1 MFMYIHTYMRV
12 TTINVKRN
20 YEFEIEQGEGYMGD
34 FGGR

>member
-12 TTINVKRN
+12 ITINVKRN
-20 YEFEIEQGEGYMGD
+20 YEFEMEQGE